1 MKRRDVLAS
10 VGLAMSTSGCMGLL
24 ATKCEPGEDEFATL
38 QDEIDP
44 DRNIDVSVRGVVVK
58 FIDGNMVLH
67 DGTGLAET
75 TAPGWKEFNEDWFQR
90 GDCVKI
96 SGLLDGSYSFSTGRL
111 RISTSSEEEIETVGD
126 AKREPPTIPDK
137 PNATFDL
144 DYRPAEKV
152 AVVSHTEGESIPARQ
167 LEVRRLHNEE
177 ISTYPWYELTEKA
190 PDDEVSVGDSLEFEK
205 TGDLSLMWRY
215 NEYWT
220 KDMDVRWSF

>member
-1 MKRRDVLAS
+1 MV
-10 VGLAMSTSGCMGLL
+10 
-24 ATKCEPGEDEFATL
+24 
-38 QDEIDP
+38 
-44 DRNIDVSVRGVVVK
+44 VS
-58 FIDGNMVLH
+58 
-67 DGTGLAET
+67 DGTGLAEV
-75 TAPGWKEFNEDWFQR
+75 APPGWKEFNEDWFQR
-90 GDCVKI
+90 GECVEV
-96 SGLLDGSYSFSTGRL
+96 SGMVLANPSRRSGRIHINTGL
-111 RISTSSEEEIETVGD
+111 EEDIESVGD

-190 PDDEVSVGDSLEFEK
+190 PDDEVSVGDSLTFEK